1 MYLDKIRRYPVK
13 AMGGESLERAVL
25 DDRGLAGD
33 RWFAVRDEDGRLASC
48 KDTRRFRRRDAV
60 TQFDARTA
68 ASGEVR
74 VSDGSRVHRVGD
86 PALDAHLSQAMGAAV
101 TVVPE
106 GEVSH
111 QDAGQVS
118 LVGTATIAWCAQAW
132 GVDLDVRRLR
142 PNLVIR
148 TDEPF
153 IEEDWLGRHVMIG
166 QAMVLRVI
174 RRVSRC
180 RTVDVA
186 QDGVDPQRRLLPR
199 LTQQRQGRLAVYADV
214 VAAGTV
220 TIGDRVDVAVDG
232 NGPKE

>member
-1 MYLDKIRRYPVK
+1 MHLDEIRRYPVK
-13 AMGGESLERAVL
+13 AMGGEGLERAVL
-25 DDRGLAGD
+25 DDRGLVGD

-48 KDTRRFRRRDAV
+48 KNTRRFRRRDAV
-60 TQFDARTA
+60 TQFNARTE
-68 ASGEVR
+68 ASGGVR
-74 VSDGSRVHRVGD
+74 VSDGSQVHRVGD
-86 PALDAHLSQAMGAAV
+86 PALDAHLSQVMGAPV

-106 GEVSH
+106 TEVPH

-153 IEEDWLGRHVMIG
+153 IEETWVDRHITIG
-166 QAMVLRVI
+166 QAVVLRVI

-199 LTQQRQGRLAVYADV
+199 LAKERQGLLAVYADV

-220 TIGDRVDVAVDG
+220 TVGDRVDAAVDG
-232 NGPKE
+232 NGPKG

>member
-1 MYLDKIRRYPVK
+1 MHLDEIRRYPVK
-13 AMGGESLERAVL
+13 AMGGERLDRAEL

-33 RWFAVRDEDGRLASC
+33 RWFAVRDGEGLLASC
-48 KDTRRFRRRDAV
+48 KNTRRFRRRDAV
-60 TQFDARTA
+60 TQFDARTE
-68 ASGEVR
+68 ASGHIR
-74 VSDGSRVHRVGD
+74 VSDGSLVHRVGD
-86 PALDAHLSQAMGAAV
+86 PALDAHLSQAIGTPV

-106 GEVSH
+106 GDVPH

-118 LVGTATIAWCAQAW
+118 LVGTATVAWCARAW

-153 IEEDWLGRHVMIG
+153 IEEAWVDHHITIG
-166 QAMVLRVI
+166 HAVVLRVI

-186 QDGVDPQRRLLPR
+186 QDGVDPRRRLLPR
-199 LTQQRQGRLAVYADV
+199 LARERDGLLAVYADV

-220 TIGDRVDVAVDG
+220 TVGDRIDMAVDA
-232 NGPKE
+232 NEPT

>member
-1 MYLDKIRRYPVK
+1 MHLDKIRRYPVK
-13 AMGGESLERAVL
+13 AMGGENLERVEL

-33 RWFAVRDEDGRLASC
+33 RWFAVRDQDGRLASC
-48 KDTRRFRRRDAV
+48 KNTRRFRRRDAV
-60 TQFDARTA
+60 TQFDARTE

-74 VSDGSRVHRVGD
+74 VSDGSRIHRVGD
-86 PALDAHLSQAMGAAV
+86 QALDAHLSQAMGAPV
-101 TVVPE
+101 SVVPE

-118 LVGTATIAWCAQAW
+118 VVGTATIAWCAQTW
-132 GVDLDVRRLR
+132 GIDLDVRRLR

-153 IEEDWLGRHVMIG
+153 IEETWVDRHITIG
-166 QAMVLRVI
+166 QAVVLRVI

-186 QDGVDPQRRLLPR
+186 QDGVDPQRQLLPR
-199 LTQQRQGRLAVYADV
+199 LAQQRQGLLAVYADV

-220 TIGDRVDVAVDG
+220 TVGDRVDEAVDG